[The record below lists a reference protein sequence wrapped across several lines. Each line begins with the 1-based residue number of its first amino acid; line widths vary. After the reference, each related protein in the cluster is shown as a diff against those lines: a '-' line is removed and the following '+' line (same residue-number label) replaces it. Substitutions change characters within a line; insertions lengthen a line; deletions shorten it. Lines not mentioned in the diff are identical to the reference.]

1 MCLWSVWSSP
11 QRGCTVGDRDLS
23 TLTTFPVEKI
33 QVVFIFLHPL
43 SPPLSKHPKE
53 HCKNTNEHSYP
64 KINKTNYGKDIKEWV
79 GPFGSLQ
86 PAIHPNSCSAHRP
99 LLSLVAIS
107 PGFAQRVTKQKM
119 QDKYKGLLT
128 AQLSGLRD
136 MRHLYQ
142 EFEELQKKW
151 WLTAVTQ
158 RREVLLRNEN
168 KALWARRK
176 GKGKRKKDKRR
187 NRRFPKKWFI
197 HI

>member
-43 SPPLSKHPKE
+43 SPPLSKHPKD

-64 KINKTNYGKDIKEWV
+64 KIRQTMGKISNSEWGHLAV
-79 GPFGSLQ
+79 SKPS
-86 PAIHPNSCSAHRP
+86 IHPSIQTHVLRTGLCFLWLRFLQALHSWW
-99 LLSLVAIS
+99 
-107 PGFAQRVTKQKM
+107 QKQKKM

-128 AQLSGLRD
+128 VQVSGLRD

-142 EFEELQKKW
+142 ELEELQKKW
-151 WLTAVTQ
+151 WLNEEMCCSTVSIT
-158 RREVLLRNEN
+158 LHNEN
-168 KALWARRK
+168 KALWARQKERAS
-176 GKGKRKKDKRR
+176 GKKRLEEESK
-187 NRRFPKKWFI
+187 I
-197 HI
+197 S